1 MKSRLEPV
9 LWLQCLALGAIPL
22 ELLLIRLVLAGADPG
37 PFPPV
42 ERLLVWAIGVL
53 APAAALWKRPADWGS
68 LLLVRVPIK
77 ERDQEQQALSAKQG
91 GLISRTS
98 VALAALGS
106 LPLLWWLDDSAVL
119 ASEFSP
125 VLGQSRLV
133 TLLISIP
140 VLALM
145 VWQVQ
150 QLSQALGWLLPVRSQ
165 LDQAASAE
173 NTAEYNSIAA
183 DQQHTSFGLQILR
196 LSRLAWPEPAAKP
209 TQEPPQKPTPQP
221 PSASEAVSAEP
232 VPEEPVPTENEP
244 LVANAADQGQTNPT
258 DSSNDP
264 EEYSQPSIDESKS
277 LEDEGGEDE
286 GGDNKGLEEND
297 TETNGVDIAIDIA
310 IDTAEEDTS
319 EVNINE
325 ANFEQLKD
333 EQAVN
338 DEAGSDDPIIIEEK
352 PTARAR
358 VITMDNTS
366 VAGSSVADS
375 SILETDPPVDAQQD
389 EDSVGVSSA
398 IEVEENGEECEST
411 SLNPEVTELNSV
423 TGRSAEEH
431 GEETQSSGGEQG
443 APDESPKATP
453 GGE

>member
-37 PFPPV
+37 PVPPV

-68 LLLVRVPIK
+68 LLLVRVPLK

-173 NTAEYNSIAA
+173 NTVEHNSIAA

-264 EEYSQPSIDESKS
+264 EEYSQPSLDESKS
-277 LEDEGGEDE
+277 LEEEGVDDEGV
-286 GGDNKGLEEND
+286 DNKGLENND
-297 TETNGVDIAIDIA
+297 TETKGVDIA

-352 PTARAR
+352 STARAR
-358 VITMDNTS
+358 VITMDNAS
-366 VAGSSVADS
+366 VDDS

-411 SLNPEVTELNSV
+411 SLDPEVTELNSV

-431 GEETQSSGGEQG
+431 GEETKSSGGEQG
-443 APDESPKATP
+443 TPDESPKATP

>member
-1 MKSRLEPV
+1 V
-9 LWLQCLALGAIPL
+9 PL
-22 ELLLIRLVLAGADPG
+22 
-37 PFPPV
+37 
-42 ERLLVWAIGVL
+42 
-53 APAAALWKRPADWGS
+53 
-68 LLLVRVPIK
+68 K

-173 NTAEYNSIAA
+173 NTVEHNSIAA

-209 TQEPPQKPTPQP
+209 TQEPPQKQTPQP

-264 EEYSQPSIDESKS
+264 EEYSQPSLDESKS
-277 LEDEGGEDE
+277 LEDE

-297 TETNGVDIAIDIA
+297 TETNGVDIA

-352 PTARAR
+352 STARAR
-358 VITMDNTS
+358 VITMDNT
-366 VAGSSVADS
+366 SVADS

-411 SLNPEVTELNSV
+411 SLDPEVTELNSV

-431 GEETQSSGGEQG
+431 GEETKSSGGEQG

>member
-37 PFPPV
+37 PVPPV

-68 LLLVRVPIK
+68 LLLVRVPLK

-173 NTAEYNSIAA
+173 NTVEYNSIAA

-264 EEYSQPSIDESKS
+264 EEYSQPSIYESKS
-277 LEDEGGEDE
+277 LEDEGVE
-286 GGDNKGLEEND
+286 NKGLEEND
-297 TETNGVDIAIDIA
+297 TETNGVDIAID
-310 IDTAEEDTS
+310 TAEEDTS
-319 EVNINE
+319 EVNIND

-352 PTARAR
+352 STARAR
-358 VITMDNTS
+358 VITMDNT
-366 VAGSSVADS
+366 SVADS

-411 SLNPEVTELNSV
+411 SLDPEVTELNSV

-431 GEETQSSGGEQG
+431 GEETKSSGGEQG